1 MKKKNNTFKLV
12 IGTALLLSCAAES
25 ASAAGWVD
33 DWLTQ
38 KTGSSP
44 SYIEGQ
50 QRGYYSGG
58 NFSARWKSTAS
69 YPVTIEAPRVKGGC
83 GGIDIFMGGFSFMD
97 TGHLVNKL
105 QAILSG
111 AASVSFDLA
120 LKTMCEQCSNT
131 IKNMEAIADKLNS
144 MQMDECAASKELV
157 GIMADENG
165 FRSSEEMRSQLG
177 KAIKENKLLSG
188 ASTLWSDLTKQ
199 DWANKG
205 VASTSDVNDT
215 ISGCNADI
223 KTVFL
228 SAAGGSMLANM
239 GTNKMGLPSD
249 YIDLMRGMVGDV
261 RLEGAANSYTVTYQP
276 PCPENNGDDL
286 GSIAE
291 GKTYSQSTGGT
302 CTQITDTN
310 RDLQTYVA
318 NTINSIATKIE
329 NKSALTA
336 TETAFLDTNPLSI
349 LPILKNAVATST
361 KDTVIPNLASLTA
374 RAYVLQLLSDLYQRV
389 GAVAEKSRELLAR
402 SSGPTAGQGPEKCA
416 DVHFAPK
423 IDENIATMLKNVQH
437 LKDGAKSSYVASA
450 QEMAVILSYMNH
462 MKQIEDQMTAE
473 LTRRFGRDVANR
485 IK

>member
-1 MKKKNNTFKLV
+1 MRKRLSRAMIAV
-12 IGTALLLSCAAES
+12 LLSSIPAQS
-25 ASAAGWVD
+25 VSAAGWVD

-44 SYIEGQ
+44 SYLQGQ
-50 QRGYYSGG
+50 ERGYYSGG
-58 NFSARWKSTAS
+58 NFSARWKSSNS

-83 GGIDIFMGGFSFMD
+83 GGIDVFMGGFSFMD
-97 TGHLVNKL
+97 TSHLVNKL

-111 AASVSFDLA
+111 AASVAFDLA
-120 LKTMCEQCSNT
+120 LKTMCEQCANT

-144 MQMDECAASKELV
+144 MQLDECSASKELV
-157 GIMADENG
+157 GIMADDNG

-177 KAIKENKLLSG
+177 KAIKENKLPSG

-205 VASTSDVNDT
+205 VASTSDINDT

-223 KTVFL
+223 KAVFL
-228 SAAGGSMLANM
+228 STSGGSMLANM
-239 GTNKMGLPSD
+239 GTKMGLPAE
-249 YIDLMRGMVGDV
+249 YINLMRGMVGDV
-261 RLEGAANSYTVTYQP
+261 RLEGATNSYAVSYQP

-286 GSIAE
+286 GAIAE
-291 GKTYSQSTGGT
+291 GKAYSQSPSGT
-302 CTQITDTN
+302 CAQITDTN

-318 NTINSIATKIE
+318 NTINGIATKIE
-329 NKSALTA
+329 TKAALTSA
-336 TETAFLDTNPLSI
+336 ETAFLDTNPLSI
-349 LPILKNAVATST
+349 LPILKNAVATNT
-361 KDTVIPNLASLTA
+361 KDTVIPNLADLTA

-402 SSGPTAGQGPEKCA
+402 SSGPTTGQGPEKCA
-416 DVHFAPK
+416 DIAFAPK
-423 IDENIATMLKNVQH
+423 IAENISTMLKNVQH
-437 LKDGAKSSYVASA
+437 LKENAKSSYVASA
-450 QEMAVILSYMNH
+450 QEMTVILSYMNH

-473 LTRRFGRDVANR
+473 LTRRFGRDITNR

>member
-1 MKKKNNTFKLV
+1 MNNSPFKLI
-12 IGTALLLSCAAES
+12 IGTAVLLLCAAES
-25 ASAAGWVD
+25 VQAAGWVD

-44 SYIEGQ
+44 SYIQGQ

-111 AASVSFDLA
+111 AASVAFDLA

-144 MQMDECAASKELV
+144 MQLDECSASKELV
-157 GIMADENG
+157 GIMADDNG
-165 FRSSEEMRSQLG
+165 FRSSDEMQSRLG
-177 KAIKENKLLSG
+177 KAIKENKLISG

-205 VASTSDVNDT
+205 VVSTSDVNDT

-223 KTVFL
+223 KAVFL

-239 GTNKMGLPSD
+239 GTKMGLPAD
-249 YIDLMRGMVGDV
+249 YINLMRGMVGDV
-261 RLEGAANSYTVTYQP
+261 RLEGATNSYAVSYQA
-276 PCPENNGDDL
+276 PCPENNGNDL
-286 GSIAE
+286 GAIAE
-291 GKTYSQSTGGT
+291 GKAYSQTTGGV
-302 CTQITDTN
+302 CAQITDTN
-310 RDLQTYVA
+310 RDLQTYVG

-329 NKSALTA
+329 NKGTLTA

-349 LPILKNAVATST
+349 LPILKNAVATDT

-389 GAVAEKSRELLAR
+389 GAVAEKSNELLTR
-402 SSGPTAGQGPEKCA
+402 SSGPVAGQGTEKCA
-416 DVHFAPK
+416 DVAFAPQ
-423 IDENIATMLKNVQH
+423 IGENISKMLKNVQY

-450 QEMAVILSYMNH
+450 QEMEVILSYMNH